1 MTNLELSNEFD
12 VLYNN
17 IMSNAA
23 PGLNEYEK
31 SVFLT
36 QAQESFILEIYNGN
50 YNGLSFDE
58 TEEVKRYINTLI
70 KQGVLTPTVD
80 SFKIVDT
87 SIAYTN
93 PTDLWFIV
101 YESIKLDLS
110 SLGCSTP
117 KLVKVLSVTH
127 NDFITTFNNP
137 HRGPNDKRVLGIK
150 SQNKIEII
158 SKYPIISYLIRYLAK
173 PEPIILTDLTSYN
186 VTINGVSVETTC
198 KLNPVVHRI
207 ILNKAVQLAKSIWT
221 TGL

>member
-70 KQGVLTPTVD
+70 KQGILTPTAD
-80 SFKIVDT
+80 SFKIVDS
-87 SIAYTN
+87 SITYTN

-110 SLGCSTP
+110 SLGYATP

-137 HRGPNDKRVLGIK
+137 HRGPNDKRVLSIK

-158 SKYPIISYLIRYLAK
+158 SKYPIVSCLIRYLSK